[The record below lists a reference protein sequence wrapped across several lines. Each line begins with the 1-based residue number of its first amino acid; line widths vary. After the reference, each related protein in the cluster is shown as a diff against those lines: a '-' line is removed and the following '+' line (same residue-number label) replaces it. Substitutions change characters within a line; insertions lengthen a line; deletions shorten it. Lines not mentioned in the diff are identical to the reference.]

1 MNEEKILKLIQEDKW
16 MVQILEIARDLNLPD
31 WAIGAGF
38 VRNKVWDYLH
48 EFEKTPLD
56 DIDLVYFDKSN
67 LSEEYEKELE
77 KILKEKLN
85 VEWSVKNQARMHI
98 RNDED
103 PYTSSE
109 HAMSKWPETVTAIGI
124 TLNNENKLKLI
135 APYGINDLV
144 NLKIRISPNFNKN
157 PEIFRERI
165 KNKNWLTKWPKL
177 EVVE

>member
-77 KILKEKLN
+77 KIVNMHLN
-85 VEWSVKNQARMHI
+85 TM
-98 RNDED
+98 
-103 PYTSSE
+103 
-109 HAMSKWPETVTAIGI
+109 
-124 TLNNENKLKLI
+124 
-135 APYGINDLV
+135 
-144 NLKIRISPNFNKN
+144 
-157 PEIFRERI
+157 
-165 KNKNWLTKWPKL
+165 
-177 EVVE
+177 